1 VASGITK
8 AEAPPVAVA
17 SAPPQARPTVEGLYA
32 EHFDFVWRSLRRLG
46 VAPASL
52 DDAAQDVFIVVHR
65 RLADY
70 QPRHSPRSWLF
81 AIARRVASD
90 YRRTVQRKG
99 GLAPLRDSMPA
110 SAAAGPHAGALRN
123 QAARIIHEFLAT
135 LDDDRRAV
143 FSLAE
148 LEQMNAREI
157 AEALEANQST
167 VYSRLTSARKAL
179 LAFLEERYP
188 EELGGSHG

>member
-1 VASGITK
+1 MVANGITR
-8 AEAPPVAVA
+8 AEAPPA
-17 SAPPQARPTVEGLYA
+17 SAAPPRARPTVEDLYA

-46 VAPASL
+46 VAHANL
-52 DDAAQDVFIVVHR
+52 DDATQDVFIVVHR
-65 RLADY
+65 RLAGY
-70 QPRHSPRSWLF
+70 EPRHSPRSWLF

-90 YRRTVQRKG
+90 YRRTVRRKG
-99 GLAPLRDSMPA
+99 GLSPLRDSMPA
-110 SAAAGPHAGALRN
+110 PSANSPHEGALRN
-123 QAARIIHEFLAT
+123 QAARIIHEFLET

-179 LAFLEERYP
+179 LAFLAERYP
-188 EELGGSHG
+188 EAAKGGQDG